1 VTRNPYAFDARLLM
15 GAALWMSAVG
25 AVLVT
30 IIVFAALDGWGRG
43 LAVVPFGY
51 GTGAL
56 ICALE
61 WREIPDPS
69 VARWNCSAF
78 FAALPIAYAVLLRAT
93 G

>member
-15 GAALWMSAVG
+15 GAALWMSAVS
-25 AVLVT
+25 AA
-30 IIVFAALDGWGRG
+30 IVATLLLAGLDGWSRG
-43 LAVVPFGY
+43 LAAVPLAY
-51 GTGAL
+51 GVGAL

-78 FAALPIAYAVLLRAT
+78 FAALPIAYAVLLSAT